1 MRGVCFEVG
10 VFKVIRYVDYCT
22 EIILCTYPGKIAAL
36 KIEILDYSL
45 FRFFD
50 AF

>member
-1 MRGVCFEVG
+1 MREVYFEVG

-22 EIILCTYPGKIAAL
+22 EIILCTYPGKMAAL

-50 AF
+50 PF

>member
-1 MRGVCFEVG
+1 MRGVYFEVS

-22 EIILCTYPGKIAAL
+22 EIILCRYPGKMAAL
-36 KIEILDYSL
+36 KIDILDYSL

-50 AF
+50 PF

>member
-1 MRGVCFEVG
+1 MRGVYFEVG
-10 VFKVIRYVDYCT
+10 VFKVIWYVDQRT
-22 EIILCTYPGKIAAL
+22 EITVCTYRGKIAAL
-36 KIEILDYSL
+36 KIEILDYNL

>member
-1 MRGVCFEVG
+1 MRGVYFEVG
-10 VFKVIRYVDYCT
+10 VFKVIWYAHYCT
-22 EIILCTYPGKIAAL
+22 EIILCTYPSKMAAL

-50 AF
+50 PF

>member
-1 MRGVCFEVG
+1 MRGVYFEVG
-10 VFKVIRYVDYCT
+10 VFKVIWYVDYCT
-22 EIILCTYPGKIAAL
+22 EIILCTYSGKIAAL
-36 KIEILDYSL
+36 KIEILDYNL